1 MSLNKEKLVLKKLF
15 FLITAVILLAS
26 MACANDS
33 EEANAS
39 NKGEVSDMKISIQ
52 ITGNSGSHTLTATLS
67 HLLAKKM

>member
-1 MSLNKEKLVLKKLF
+1 MKKLF

-33 EEANAS
+33 EGANAS